1 MRLASLFLIELVAF
15 LLILGET
22 YVFFAVV
29 VPLGAV
35 PRSPLDYTGYALLK
49 LGLTFG
55 LGVLWFVLVDS
66 SARLYVKSM
75 LKRRTPTLS
84 S

>member
-1 MRLASLFLIELVAF
+1 MRLASLFLVEFVAF

-22 YVFFAVV
+22 YFFFAVV

-55 LGVLWFVLVDS
+55 LGVLWFVLVDA
-66 SARLYVKSM
+66 SARLYVRSM
-75 LKRRTPTLS
+75 VRRRIPTAS